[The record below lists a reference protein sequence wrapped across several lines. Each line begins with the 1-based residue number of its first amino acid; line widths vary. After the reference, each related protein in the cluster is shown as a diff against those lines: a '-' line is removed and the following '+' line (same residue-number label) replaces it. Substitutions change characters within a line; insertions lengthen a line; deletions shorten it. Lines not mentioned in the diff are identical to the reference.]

1 MHPAIICSAYV
12 LSIGF
17 GWLVAGIGVYLMRRS
32 IGYPREFFRPL
43 DIYVG
48 GCERIVVTTLV
59 MFAPKY
65 VPVFIGGWIV
75 LKFAANWERR
85 TEPKA
90 NQASLVA
97 LVGSVLSF
105 SAAILAGLIVNPDAV
120 RIWEAP

>member
-1 MHPAIICSAYV
+1 
-12 LSIGF
+12 
-17 GWLVAGIGVYLMRRS
+17 
-32 IGYPREFFRPL
+32 
-43 DIYVG
+43 
-48 GCERIVVTTLV
+48 